1 MSSLVL
7 RLYCALRSSKKLHD
21 ESFLALM
28 RSPLSYFEA
37 TPQGRILNLFTRD
50 IFVVDEVLPNSF
62 GAFFRTVSFSL
73 DARADRPDYVGTRSC
88 RRHRRRCALRLACL
102 HPSGLLVPHCDEVS
116 LSGNVSVADQLA
128 TTLQHRENSSV
139 WMPYRVPPFLLGS
152 ARLFLVFQP
161 SE

>member
-1 MSSLVL
+1 MAGSILTVMSSLVL

-62 GAFFRTVSFSL
+62 GAFFRTVSLLLAPELIIQTMSVLAVVVVIAAGAPYVLLAFIPLGFLYRIVMRSVISRALLSL
-73 DARADRPDYVGTRSC
+73 T
-88 RRHRRRCALRLACL
+88 
-102 HPSGLLVPHCDEVS
+102 
-116 LSGNVSVADQLA
+116 N
-128 TTLQHRENSSV
+128 
-139 WMPYRVPPFLLGS
+139 
-152 ARLFLVFQP
+152 
-161 SE
+161 

>member
-1 MSSLVL
+1 MRILSSLGLTGQVVGLAGSILTVMSSLVL

-62 GAFFRTVSFSL
+62 GAFFRTVCPDIPDSN
-73 DARADRPDYVGTRSC
+73 ADRVDHVGTRSC
-88 RRHRRRCALRLACL
+88 CCHCCRCSLRFACL
-102 HPSGLLVPHCDEVS
+102 YPSGLPIPHCHEVGGTS
-116 LSGNVSVADQLA
+116 CVTIAHGLA
-128 TTLQHRENSSV
+128 TTS
-139 WMPYRVPPFLLGS
+139 P
-152 ARLFLVFQP
+152 RLA
-161 SE
+161 S